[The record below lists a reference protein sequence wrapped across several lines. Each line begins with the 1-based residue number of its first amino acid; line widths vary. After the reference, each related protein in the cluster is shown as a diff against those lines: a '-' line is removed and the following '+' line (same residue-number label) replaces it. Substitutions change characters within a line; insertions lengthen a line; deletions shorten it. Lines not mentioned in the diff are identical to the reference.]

1 MKFPPAIGTL
11 AGPDVLTGGG
21 GPRARVR
28 HRTALRALMAVL
40 GATFIACGG
49 SSDSPGSSGGAPGS
63 GGSASGGSGGSGSGG
78 HGGSGGSPA
87 SSGGSGDGS
96 GGSRSGGSSGSGSG
110 GAASGGQ
117 VGSGGTSGGAR
128 SGGATGTSSGGATG
142 TGSGGSGVAGR
153 SGSGGG
159 AASGGT
165 TGAAGHV
172 GSGGGSGTGS
182 GGTGGPSGNCTITAT
197 ATMGTIPTVAIVTY
211 TTDLTGV
218 TGGQIDFGLPGGTM
232 MTAPIDTTQAT
243 PKTLLLGM
251 KGGKSYTYH
260 VTLKAPAGNCTSQD
274 FTFMTGAVPSSVPKP
289 TVTIMNAAMHDK
301 GFLVTSGGLMG
312 TTTEIIDS
320 DGDVVW
326 WATGPSQNSRSHMSW
341 DGSHMYMMSLNVQN
355 SGSGKITYVAMDGS
369 GSTNVTGVAASHHDM
384 TAIPG
389 GFATPLWNKSG
400 TDAPCS
406 LVEFANDT
414 WKTTTV
420 IADMATVYNSSTFHT
435 NAVHYYASD
444 DSYTLGDRNPNLYV
458 KVSRAGALIWQFGGS
473 NPKDAGKTFSGVTTW
488 MVNHGHHLMPD
499 GTFLFFNNNANE
511 AWGYKL
517 NTANMTASKT
527 FMYTASG
534 ATSMVLGDV
543 QGLPNGN
550 ILITFSTS
558 AQIHEVTPTGTLV
571 MKATTSS
578 TTGFGYSEFRESLYG
593 PPPY

>member
-1 MKFPPAIGTL
+1 MKFPPEIGSPARRAATGQHNHRRQSPA
-11 AGPDVLTGGG
+11 AGV
-21 GPRARVR
+21 RAPSGRR
-28 HRTALRALMAVL
+28 GRATHAAMALL
-40 GATFIACGG
+40 GATLVACGA
-49 SSDSPGSSGGAPGS
+49 SSDS
-63 GGSASGGSGGSGSGG
+63 
-78 HGGSGGSPA
+78 
-87 SSGGSGDGS
+87 SSGGS
-96 GGSRSGGSSGSGSG
+96 SGSG
-110 GAASGGQ
+110 GAASGGTT
-117 VGSGGTSGGAR
+117 GNGSGGATSNGSGGRTGSGGTTSASGGSTSSGGTSGDGSGGSASGGHVG
-128 SGGATGTSSGGATG
+128 SGGAGSGGAHSGGASGTSSGGSGAAG
-142 TGSGGSGVAGR
+142 RAGSGGSG
-153 SGSGGG
+153 
-159 AASGGT
+159 SGGT

-172 GSGGGSGTGS
+172 GSGGT
-182 GGTGGPSGNCTITAT
+182 TGGGSCMIMAT
-197 ATMGTIPTVAIVTY
+197 STMGTIPTVAVVTY

-218 TGGQIDFGLPGGTM
+218 TGGQIDFGLPGGPM

-260 VTLKAPAGNCTSQD
+260 ITLKAPAGDCTSQD

-301 GFLVTSGGLMG
+301 GFIVASGGLMG
-312 TTTEIIDS
+312 TTTVIIDS

-326 WATGPSQNSRSHMSW
+326 WATGPAQNSRSHMSW

-355 SGSGKITYVAMDGS
+355 SGSGKITYLGMDGS
-369 GSTNVTGVAASHHDM
+369 GSTDVTGVVASHHDM

-400 TDAPCS
+400 IDAPCS

-420 IADMATVYNSSTFHT
+420 IADMSTVYNSSTFHT

-444 DSYTLGDRNPNLYV
+444 NTYTLGDRNPSLYV
-458 KVSRAGALIWQFGGS
+458 KVSRTGSLIWQFGGS
-473 NPKDAGKTFSGVTTW
+473 SPKDASKNFSGVTAW
-488 MVNHGHHLMPD
+488 MVNHGHHLLAD
-499 GTFLFFNNNANE
+499 GTFLFFNNNSNE

-517 NTANMTASKT
+517 NTTSMTASKT

-550 ILITFSTS
+550 VLITFSNS
-558 AQIHEVTPTGTLV
+558 AQIHEVTTSGTLV
-571 MKATTSS
+571 MKVS
-578 TTGFGYSEFRESLYG
+578 TNANSGFGYSEFRESLYG